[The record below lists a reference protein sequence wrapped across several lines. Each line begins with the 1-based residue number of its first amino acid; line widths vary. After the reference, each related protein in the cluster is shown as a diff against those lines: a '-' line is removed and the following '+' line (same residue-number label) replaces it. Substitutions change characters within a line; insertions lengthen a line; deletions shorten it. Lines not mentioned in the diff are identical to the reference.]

1 MPTYGIEEEVFVTEP
16 VRPTLRSLYY
26 LSRVLYKDFR
36 FYYVHS
42 ASNFARGKDLKQGLL
57 GGVELSTGVHT
68 SIEGVAADLQA
79 RRKDLASVCQGLI
92 VPVGHLLD
100 YDTPTNTCAL
110 QVHVGGV
117 PDKERVCRNLLHFLP
132 VLSLFTINSPM
143 AAGERFGYSYRI
155 GKGWAIGPIREDKT
169 YRFQDI
175 ILSKRLGTVE
185 IRLCD
190 PCWDMNRIRVL
201 LGAIDAIANLQED
214 LDPRVAFYNNIRGRV
229 AAHGLVDELSGLVDE
244 LRALYDF
251 PLDMIQSTA
260 ADQTCSLYTDGG
272 LLAAYTAMDS
282 GYRTGVAEPR
292 ECNLKQSLGLA
303 QGLVGVFGYYVA
315 RLPYYAWK
323 GLVEH

>member
-26 LSRVLYKDFR
+26 LARVLAKNPG

-57 GGVELSTGVHT
+57 GGVELSTGVHDN
-68 SIEGVAADLQA
+68 IAGVLDDFEA
-79 RRKDLASVCQGLI
+79 RRRDLASVCPGLI

-110 QVHVGGV
+110 QIHVGTV
-117 PDKERVCRNLLHFLP
+117 PDKERVYRNLIHFLP
-132 VLSLFTINSPM
+132 VLVLCTINSPM
-143 AAGERFGYSYRI
+143 AAGERYGYSYRV

-185 IRLCD
+185 IRVCD
-190 PCWDMNRIRVL
+190 PCWDMNRIRTL
-201 LGAIDAIANLQED
+201 LGAIEAIANLGED
-214 LDPRVAFYNNIRGRV
+214 LDPRIEFYNATREKIAVN
-229 AAHGLVDELSGLVDE
+229 GLIDEISDLVDE
-244 LRALYDF
+244 LRGLYDF
-251 PLDMIQSTA
+251 PQDMIQSTA
-260 ADQTCSLYTDGG
+260 ADQTCALYESGG
-272 LLAAYTAMDS
+272 LVSAYTALDN
-282 GYRTGVAEPR
+282 GYRNGIAEPR
-292 ECNLKQSLGLA
+292 ETNLKQSLGLA
-303 QGLVGVFGYYVA
+303 KGLAGFFGYYVT

-323 GLVEH
+323 GLVES